1 MTRTED
7 RLTDALTAAARAIPE
22 DTLRPLVAPPARRRR
37 PAWIT
42 PLAAALGIVL
52 VVGLALA
59 AGTRLSGARPPAA
72 RRPQTPVP
80 RYYVVEGDQG
90 GAPVVRS
97 TATGQ
102 VTATVPV
109 PKRANVGV
117 FDVLASTRGGVFFVA
132 AAAPG
137 TEGQR
142 LYRFRLTSSG
152 QVSGFAPV
160 PGGAIGR
167 HYWGRGRPGRLAGR
181 VTGRCLRRL
190 HLDRLL
196 HDVRRCRPAGLPPGN
211 AAA

>member
-7 RLTDALTAAARAIPE
+7 RLTDALTAAARAVPE

-59 AGTRLSGARPPAA
+59 AGTRLSGSRSPGGPAGA
-72 RRPQTPVP
+72 QTPVP
-80 RYYVVEGDQG
+80 RYYVVEGEQG
-90 GAPVVRS
+90 GPPVVRS
-97 TATGQ
+97 TATGE

-109 PKRANVGV
+109 PKAANVGV

-137 TEGQR
+137 TEGSAC
-142 LYRFRLTSSG
+142 TDSG
-152 QVSGFAPV
+152 
-160 PGGAIGR
+160 
-167 HYWGRGRPGRLAGR
+167 
-181 VTGRCLRRL
+181 
-190 HLDRLL
+190 
-196 HDVRRCRPAGLPPGN
+196 
-211 AAA
+211 